1 MTNSRQNYRKN
12 LDLKGLMFIGGAEH
26 EMHVQNLSI
35 TGMLVFIDTSLS
47 VHDVRDVF
55 LLIKQSSL
63 VDIFIEKLNLAGEA
77 EVVRVDMDGQH
88 ILIGLEFK
96 QISYDA
102 DNFLYKRKAYRKSMT
117 APGQALI
124 AKNVYEFMTRNV
136 SVEGLMVRI
145 PEYVVVQ
152 EGMFIEFKFDKL
164 HLQGEAKIIWFEHD
178 DNEGTLLGL
187 EYQHMEKG
195 DIKGIPEF
203 YHRSA

>member
-12 LDLKGLMFIGGAEH
+12 LNLQGFMFIGGAEH
-26 EMHVQNLSI
+26 AMQVQNLSI
-35 TGMLVFIDTSLS
+35 TGMLASIHTSLIIQ
-47 VHDVRDVF
+47 DVRDVF
-55 LLIKQSSL
+55 LLLKQSNL

-77 EVVRVDMDGQH
+77 EISRVEMDGQH

-102 DNFLYKRKAYRKSMT
+102 DSSLYKRKAYRKSIT

-136 SVEGLMVRI
+136 SVEGLMIRI
-145 PEYVVVQ
+145 PEHVPVQ
-152 EGMFIEFKFDKL
+152 ESMLIEFKFDKL
-164 HLQGEAKIIWFEHD
+164 HLHGEAKIAWFEHD

-187 EYQHMEKG
+187 EYQHMEKIE
-195 DIKGIPEF
+195 IKGIPQF
-203 YHRSA
+203 YHREA

>member
-1 MTNSRQNYRKN
+1 
-12 LDLKGLMFIGGAEH
+12 
-26 EMHVQNLSI
+26 
-35 TGMLVFIDTSLS
+35 
-47 VHDVRDVF
+47 
-55 LLIKQSSL
+55 LLLKQSSL

-102 DNFLYKRKAYRKSMT
+102 DNFLYKRKAYRKSMA

-136 SVEGLMVRI
+136 SVEG
-145 PEYVVVQ
+145 
-152 EGMFIEFKFDKL
+152 MFIEFKFDKL
-164 HLQGEAKIIWFEHD
+164 HLHGEAKIIWFEHD